1 MVDWDAQTSPW
12 VTARLLNARR
22 ALFNH
27 SDPPAFGNDQEE
39 KGLGNEIT
47 NNSFINARHNL
58 RFSTGYAGL
67 PQGIIQTPETEN
79 R

>member
-1 MVDWDAQTSPW
+1 LIDIYKNIKPRQVW
-12 VTARLLNARR
+12 N